1 MNDRLRRFAVVIGLA
16 SLAGGGVAVLTAGAG
31 GTSGLTAVL
40 YAGGGVLAGVM
51 ALLVYRDWRTA
62 SQIEPPAVERTP
74 TPPTPGDAFDRTLS
88 QFDGS
93 GTGYLPDRAD
103 IHDRLRELAA
113 RILARQRG
121 TTPEAALAAIDAG
134 DWPLD
139 GAVSAFLRNAD
150 ASIEESLSERAR
162 GLFSDDPSDFQRL
175 VRRTVTTLEGESD
188 LVEETGEGRLVLE
201 NDRDTGERHST
212 ADLTGEM
219 AAGKGLYDVVTA
231 ARFRP
236 LVPLG
241 VAFVGLGLFVQDSG
255 VILAGTVPIGVA
267 GLARVLTPPE
277 ATLVVER
284 TLDPHHPDPGEEVTV
299 TTTIRN
305 DGDRILPD
313 LRVIDGVPEGLSVV
327 DGSPRRGT
335 ALRPGEATTVEYT
348 VTAHRGA
355 YEFEPVYAI
364 VRDYAGR
371 SARTH
376 LVPAGDDA
384 DTSLFC
390 IPALQA
396 TPVTVPLY
404 EHASESL
411 GRIPA
416 EGGEGVAFYATR
428 EYRSGDP
435 TNRIDWKRL
444 ARSPSEEL
452 TTIEFRE
459 EHAASV
465 AIAIETAASAYTAA
479 EPDEPTALERSIAAA
494 RRVCGSLLTTGDRVG
509 IAALGPKPVWVSPG
523 TGYDHRE
530 HVERVLASDDAFPP
544 TVPESDTF
552 SPRWVRE
559 FNRRYPEET
568 QVLLVS
574 SLTDPTYHF
583 VIHRLRAYGHPVTV
597 LSPDVTTGET
607 VGDRLVRLERRH
619 RIEALREAGI
629 RVIDWAGEEDLGVAL
644 TRAGSR
650 WSA

>member
-1 MNDRLRRFAVVIGLA
+1 MNESLRRFAVVIGLA
-16 SLAGGGVAVLTAGAG
+16 SLAGGSVAVLTAGAG
-31 GTSGLTAVL
+31 GTSSLTAVL
-40 YAGGGVLAGVM
+40 YGGGGVIAGVM
-51 ALLVYRDWRTA
+51 ALLVYRDWRT
-62 SQIEPPAVERTP
+62 SSRIEPPAVERTP
-74 TPPTPGDAFDRTLS
+74 TPPTPGTEFDRTLG

-113 RILARQRG
+113 RILARKRG

-134 DWPLD
+134 DWPREE
-139 GAVSAFLRNAD
+139 ASSVFLRNAD
-150 ASIEESLSERAR
+150 ASVPESLSERAR

-175 VRRTVTTLEGESD
+175 VRRTVATLEGESD
-188 LVEETGEGRLVLE
+188 LVDEAGEGRLVLDD
-201 NDRDTGERHST
+201 DRRSEESHST
-212 ADLTGEM
+212 SDLAAEM
-219 AAGKGLYDVVTA
+219 VGGSQVYDAVTS
-231 ARFRP
+231 ARFRQ

-241 VAFVGLGLFVQDSG
+241 VAFVGLGLFVQNAG
-255 VILAGTVPIGVA
+255 IILAGTVPIGV
-267 GLARVLTPPE
+267 LAFARFVTPPD
-277 ATLVVER
+277 ATLTVER
-284 TLDPHHPDPGEEVTV
+284 TLDPRHPDPGDEVTV
-299 TTTIRN
+299 TTTVRN
-305 DGDRILPD
+305 DGDRTLPD
-313 LRVIDGVPEGLSVV
+313 LRIVDGVPEGLSVV
-327 DGSPRRGT
+327 EGSPRRGT

-348 VTAHRGA
+348 VTARRGTH
-355 YEFEPVYAI
+355 EFGPVYAV

-371 SARTH
+371 SARTQ
-376 LVPAGDDA
+376 LVEAVEDA
-384 DTSLFC
+384 DTLLYC
-390 IPALQA
+390 IPVLQA
-396 TPVTVPLY
+396 TPVQVPLF

-416 EGGEGVAFYATR
+416 EGGDGVAFYATR

-465 AIAIETAASAYTAA
+465 AIAIETAGSSYTAPA
-479 EPDEPTALERSIAAA
+479 PDEPTALERSIAAA
-494 RRVCGSLLTTGDRVG
+494 RRLCGSLLGTGDRVG

-530 HVERVLASDDAFPP
+530 HVERMLATDDAFPATTP
-544 TVPESDTF
+544 DSDTF

-559 FNRRYPEET
+559 FHRRFPEET
-568 QVLLVS
+568 QVVLVS
-574 SLTDPTYHF
+574 ALTDPTYHF

-607 VGDRLVRLERRH
+607 VGERLVRLERRH
-619 RIEALREAGI
+619 RIEALREAGV
-629 RVIDWAGEEDLGVAL
+629 RVIDWADEEELGVAL

>member
-1 MNDRLRRFAVVIGLA
+1 MNDGLRRFAVVIGLT
-16 SLAGGGVAVLTAGAG
+16 SLAGGGVAIMTTTAGG
-31 GTSGLTAVL
+31 VSGLTGVL

-62 SQIEPPAVERTP
+62 SDVEPPAVERTP
-74 TPPTPGDAFDRTLS
+74 TPPTPGNAFDRRLA

-93 GTGYLPDRAD
+93 GTGYLPDRAN

-121 TTPEAALAAIDAG
+121 TTPEAAMAAIDAG
-134 DWPLD
+134 DWPRD
-139 GAVSAFLRNAD
+139 GPTSAFLRNAD
-150 ASIEESLSERAR
+150 AEIAEGLSGRVR
-162 GLFSDDPSDFQRL
+162 GVLREDPSDFQRL
-175 VRRTVTTLEGESD
+175 VRRTVATLEGESE
-188 LVEETGEGRLVLE
+188 LIEGKGKGRLALE
-201 NDRDTGERHST
+201 EDRDTEERHST
-212 ADLTGEM
+212 ADLAVGTVG
-219 AAGKGLYDVVTA
+219 GRQLYDVVTA

-241 VAFVGLGLFVQDSG
+241 VALVGLGLFVQDSG
-255 VILAGTVPIGVA
+255 VVLAGAVPIGV
-267 GLARVLTPPE
+267 LAFARFVTPPD
-277 ATLVVER
+277 ATLTVER
-284 TLDPHHPDPGEEVTV
+284 TLDPRHPDPGDEVTV
-299 TTTIRN
+299 TTTVRN
-305 DGDRILPD
+305 DGDRTLPD
-313 LRVIDGVPEGLSVV
+313 LRVVDGVPEGLSVTE
-327 DGSPRRGT
+327 GSPRRGT

-348 VTAHRGA
+348 VTARRGTH
-355 YEFEPVYAI
+355 EFDPVYAI

-376 LVPAGDDA
+376 LVEAVEDA
-384 DTSLFC
+384 DTSLSC

-396 TPVTVPLY
+396 TPVNVPLF

-459 EHAASV
+459 EQAASV
-465 AIAIETAASAYTAA
+465 AIAIETAGSSYTA
-479 EPDEPTALERSIAAA
+479 PKPNEPTALERSIAAA
-494 RRVCGSLLTTGDRVG
+494 RRVCGSLLGTGDRVG
-509 IAALGPKPVWVSPG
+509 IAALGPTPVWIPPG

-530 HVERVLASDDAFPP
+530 HVERALATADAFPATTP
-544 TVPESDTF
+544 DSDTF

-559 FNRRYPEET
+559 FHRRFPEET
-568 QVLLVS
+568 QVVLVS
-574 SLTDPTYHF
+574 ALTDPTYRF

-597 LSPDVTTGET
+597 LSPDVTTGDT
-607 VGDRLVRLERRH
+607 VGERLVRLERRH
-619 RIEALREAGI
+619 RIEALREAGV
-629 RVIDWAGEEDLGVAL
+629 RVIDWADGEELGVAL

>member
-1 MNDRLRRFAVVIGLA
+1 MNERLRRFAVVIGLA
-16 SLAGGGVAVLTAGAG
+16 SLAGGGVAVLTGGAG
-31 GTSGLTAVL
+31 GTSSLTAVL

-51 ALLVYRDWRTA
+51 ALVVYRDWRTA
-62 SQIEPPAVERTP
+62 SRVEPPAVERTP
-74 TPPTPGDAFDRTLS
+74 TPPTPGDAVDRTVA
-88 QFDGS
+88 QFDGT

-103 IHDRLRELAA
+103 IHDRIRELAA
-113 RILARQRG
+113 RILARKRG

-134 DWPLD
+134 DWPPD
-139 GAVSAFLRNAD
+139 EATSAFLRNAE
-150 ASIEESLSERAR
+150 ASVAESLSDRAR

-175 VRRTVTTLEGESD
+175 VRRTVATLEAESD
-188 LVEETGEGRLVLE
+188 LLEGADEARLVRKA
-201 NDRDTGERHST
+201 DRETDERHTTTRLASQLVG
-212 ADLTGEM
+212 DSQV
-219 AAGKGLYDVVTA
+219 YDVVTA

-236 LVPLG
+236 LIPFGL
-241 VAFVGLGLFVQDSG
+241 ALVGLGLFVQDSS
-255 VILAGTVPIGVA
+255 VVLAGAVPIGVA
-267 GLARVLTPPE
+267 GLARVLVPPT
-277 ATLVVER
+277 ATLTVER
-284 TLDPHHPDPGEEVTV
+284 TIDPRHPDPGADVTV
-299 TTTIRN
+299 TTTVRN
-305 DGDRILPD
+305 DGDRTLPD
-313 LRVIDGVPEGLSVV
+313 LRLVDGVPEGLSVV
-327 DGSPRRGT
+327 EGSPRRGT
-335 ALRPGEATTVEYT
+335 ALRPGEATTFEYT
-348 VTAHRGA
+348 VTARRGTH
-355 YEFEPVYAI
+355 EFDPVYAV

-371 SARTH
+371 SARTQ
-376 LVPAGDDA
+376 LVDAAEDA
-384 DTSLFC
+384 DGSLYC

-396 TPVTVPLY
+396 TPVNVPLF

-465 AIAIETAASAYTAA
+465 AIAIETAGSAYTAA

-530 HVERVLASDDAFPP
+530 HVERTLATDDAFPS
-544 TVPESDTF
+544 TAPENDTF

-559 FNRRYPEET
+559 FHRRFPAET
-568 QVLLVS
+568 QVLLIS
-574 SLTDPTYHF
+574 PLTDPTYHF

-597 LSPDVTTGET
+597 LSPDVTKGET
-607 VGDRLVRLERRH
+607 VGERFVRLERRH
-619 RIEALREAGI
+619 RIESLREAGV
-629 RVIDWAGEEDLGVAL
+629 RVVDWGGDEALGVAL